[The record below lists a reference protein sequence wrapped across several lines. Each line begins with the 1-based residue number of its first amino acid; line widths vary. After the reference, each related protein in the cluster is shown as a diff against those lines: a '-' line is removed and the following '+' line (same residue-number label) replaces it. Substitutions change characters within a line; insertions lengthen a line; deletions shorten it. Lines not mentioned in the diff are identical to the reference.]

1 MKKYLHLPCLRGV
14 IGDWTYYCSVMK
26 IKDVVKRIITVS
38 ESEELYTKNIAK
50 VLQRE
55 INTKRIKQIE
65 YYLNNNKEHFFS
77 SIVVA
82 IYKGNPIWSDFDIE
96 THFRIEKDLLE
107 NDDVKFIENKLG
119 ILSLHG
125 DEIIFAL
132 DGQHRVKGIKE
143 AYSNNPTIGE
153 EDISLIFIV
162 HNDQNKE
169 RTRRL
174 FTVLNKYAQKP
185 KEAELIIL
193 DEDDVSAIITR
204 RLLENHDIFKHKNAI
219 SNTNGANLPST
230 DMTTF
235 TTLVTVN
242 RINKIILSTHR
253 IDYTKRP
260 NDDEINQYYLECCE
274 FWDYLFRNFPD
285 IKSFITGS
293 KAYFANG
300 DLFNRNKETGG
311 SALLRPIGQKLF
323 AQIYIAFKNN
333 QSIDVLTSKIS
344 NVDFNLNG
352 NIFKYITWNEKMLP
366 KSESIQKRILFYI
379 LGISDDNDIQMDIK
393 TVYNKYGIEYDYNI
407 KPI

>member
-1 MKKYLHLPCLRGV
+1 
-14 IGDWTYYCSVMK
+14 
-26 IKDVVKRIITVS
+26 
-38 ESEELYTKNIAK
+38 
-50 VLQRE
+50 
-55 INTKRIKQIE
+55 
-65 YYLNNNKEHFFS
+65 
-77 SIVVA
+77 
-82 IYKGNPIWSDFDIE
+82 
-96 THFRIEKDLLE
+96 
-107 NDDVKFIENKLG
+107 
-119 ILSLHG
+119 
-125 DEIIFAL
+125 
-132 DGQHRVKGIKE
+132 
-143 AYSNNPTIGE
+143 
-153 EDISLIFIV
+153 
-162 HNDQNKE
+162 
-169 RTRRL
+169 
-174 FTVLNKYAQKP
+174 
-185 KEAELIIL
+185 
-193 DEDDVSAIITR
+193 
-204 RLLENHDIFKHKNAI
+204 
-219 SNTNGANLPST
+219 
-230 DMTTF
+230 MTTF

-274 FWDYLFRNFPD
+274 FWDYLFQNFPD

-352 NIFKYITWNEKMLP
+352 NIFKYITWYEKMLP

-379 LGISDDNDIQMDIK
+379 LGISDDNNIQMDIK
-393 TVYNKYGIEYDYNI
+393 TVYNKYGVEYDNNI

>member
-65 YYLNNNKEHFFS
+65 YYLNNKEHFFS

-204 RLLENHDIFKHKNAI
+204 RLLENHDILKHKNAI

-379 LGISDDNDIQMDIK
+379 LGISDDNNIQMDIK
-393 TVYNKYGIEYDYNI
+393 TVYNKYGIEYDNNI